1 MKLVNLSVI
10 ILLLNFNYL
19 ISQNNESCAC
29 CTEDHKA
36 FDFWIGD
43 WTVYNSEG
51 DIIGANKIV
60 KKQDGCVL
68 QENWTSSNQTNT
80 GTSYNFFDSTDNIW
94 NQVWISNTGNVLK
107 LKGNLNSK
115 GEMVLKSELV
125 EDSKGD
131 YYNQIT
137 WSKNKDSSV
146 TQKWIII
153 DENGDILRDVFSGI
167 YRRSD

>member
-1 MKLVNLSVI
+1 
-10 ILLLNFNYL
+10 
-19 ISQNNESCAC
+19 
-29 CTEDHKA
+29 
-36 FDFWIGD
+36 
-43 WTVYNSEG
+43 
-51 DIIGANKIV
+51 
-60 KKQDGCVL
+60 
-68 QENWTSSNQTNT
+68 
-80 GTSYNFFDSTDNIW
+80 
-94 NQVWISNTGNVLK
+94 VLK
-107 LKGNLNSK
+107 LKGNFNSK

-137 WSKNKDSSV
+137 WSKNKDGSV